1 MADAPPP
8 ATTAAP
14 PPVDVYRDTPLRFAG
29 YANEVGESFK
39 HMAPRWF
46 YYGSY
51 VVSSLYVAADA
62 KDKYDRDGD
71 VAKGADAL
79 VWQAPRPRGARR
91 SRARGGDGLVAREGR
106 TRGDRLRAATIG
118 RGAAAAARRSRPRD
132 SPSSQALASVIVPGF
147 VVNRVVAAARLA
159 TKLPMTATVAGLA
172 SIPIIIKPIDHA
184 VDLGL
189 DATLRPWLFPPKAD

>member
-1 MADAPPP
+1 MPCP
-8 ATTAAP
+8 TTPGLPTSCACC
-14 PPVDVYRDTPLRFAG
+14 T
-29 YANEVGESFK
+29 
-39 HMAPRWF
+39 
-46 YYGSY
+46 
-51 VVSSLYVAADA
+51 ADA

-79 VWQAPRPRGARR
+79 VW
-91 SRARGGDGLVAREGR
+91 
-106 TRGDRLRAATIG
+106 
-118 RGAAAAARRSRPRD
+118 
-132 SPSSQALASVIVPGF
+132 QALASVIVPGF

>member
-79 VWQAPRPRGARR
+79 VWQAPRPRRACSICASRR
-91 SRARGGDGLVAREGR
+91 QHGSERTMVSTNRLSRAAVVPAAREPLAGLL
-106 TRGDRLRAATIG
+106 LRAG
-118 RGAAAAARRSRPRD
+118 SYRR
-132 SPSSQALASVIVPGF
+132 VC
-147 VVNRVVAAARLA
+147 
-159 TKLPMTATVAGLA
+159 
-172 SIPIIIKPIDHA
+172 
-184 VDLGL
+184 
-189 DATLRPWLFPPKAD
+189 